1 MGLHILRSIMLSKNV
16 GHLVGKR
23 IKEKKNN
30 VFAFLA
36 DFDWHIVL
44 EGFVRVVWI
53 LFGNHVFPM

>member
-1 MGLHILRSIMLSKNV
+1 MLSKNV